1 MGESTKVE
9 EAKTINLSDAELFPV
24 AEPVKEE
31 AVVTPEPEAEA
42 PAPEVSKEP
51 EFEGQEEVLADLQRR
66 FPGKPRKELLKQAWQ
81 SYRSLE
87 AEYTKE
93 RMKAAEERR
102 NPPKP
107 SEPVPSMDDLSE
119 KFREEFVANPLN
131 SSVQL
136 IDTILTQR
144 FNERLGPIEQKT
156 QQAEIQS
163 ALTQQYAEVV
173 KEPFFNDVKDDML
186 AKINELEQ
194 TDPVYARAVSQRPD
208 FLKRL
213 YNETVGTK
221 LPSLLDKAE
230 ELRKQGKERI
240 TKEKQAAQVATGG
253 VAPPAKP
260 LSPEE
265 IIRNGIIKS
274 SRGQSFG

>member
-1 MGESTKVE
+1 MGESTTVA

-24 AEPVKEE
+24 AEPVKEDT
-31 AVVTPEPEAEA
+31 VVTPAPEAEA
-42 PAPEVSKEP
+42 PVPVKEP

-66 FPGKPRKELLKQAWQ
+66 FPGKPRKELLKQAWN

-87 AEYTKE
+87 AEYTKD

-102 NPPKP
+102 NPPQAQPAP
-107 SEPVPSMDDLSE
+107 SVDDLSE
-119 KFREEFVANPLN
+119 KFREEFVSDPLG
-131 SSVQL
+131 SSIQL
-136 IDTILTQR
+136 TRTVLKQMLD
-144 FNERLGPIEQKT
+144 ERLGPIEQKT
-156 QQAEIQS
+156 QQAEIQT

-173 KEPFFNDVKDDML
+173 KEPFFNDVKDEML

-194 TDPVYARAVSQRPD
+194 QDPNYARAVSQRPD

-240 TKEKQAAQVATGG
+240 TREKQAAQVASGG

-265 IIRNGIIKS
+265 IIRNGIINAAK
-274 SRGQSFG
+274 GKSFG